1 MTPLEHI
8 RQSIRDRN
16 YILCGHA
23 EDEMYADDLER
34 ADVEHALLN
43 GTISRKFTDDPRGP
57 RYRIAGPAR
66 NGRPICIVCR
76 FREVNGL
83 IIITVYAKD

>member
-1 MTPLEHI
+1 M
-8 RQSIRDRN
+8 
-16 YILCGHA
+16 
-23 EDEMYADDLER
+23 
-34 ADVEHALLN
+34 EHALLN

>member
-8 RQSIRDRN
+8 RRSIRDRN
-16 YILCGHA
+16 YVLSGHA

-34 ADVEHALLN
+34 ADMEHALLH
-43 GTISRKFTDDPRGP
+43 GTISRKFTDDPRGA

-66 NGRPICIVCR
+66 NGQPICVVCR
-76 FREVNGL
+76 LREVDGL